1 MELDE
6 FKTLRNLAT
15 LGSQSATLAIRL
27 GLTRSIIKEIYK
39 KLEQDRLAQVNLT
52 EILSAARFR
61 YAFEGNLIPVKCP
74 RCKIARDCF
83 DHMLEY
89 YPLKQKE
96 AHDEAAIEFL
106 AELATKTKTDPAGLK
121 YPIFRAT

>member
-1 MELDE
+1 MEQDE
-6 FKTLRNLAT
+6 LRAIQSLAD
-15 LGSQSATLAIRL
+15 LGSQSAALTIRL
-27 GLTRSIIKEIYK
+27 GLTRSIIKEVYK
-39 KLEQDRLAQVNLT
+39 QLEQDRQAQVNLT

-61 YAFEGNLIPVKCP
+61 YAFEGNFLPVRCP

-83 DHMLEY
+83 DHMTQC

-106 AELATKTKTDPAGLK
+106 AELATKTKTSPVGLK
-121 YPIFRAT
+121 YPIFQTS